1 MMMEVRESRGV
12 ARSAK
17 KLMVE
22 PSATV
27 GLSLSST
34 ANHDVSCDS
43 LVTVSEFSALKPWLV
58 RPVTVALHPK
68 ALARFRATPLRSLR
82 EGTPNA
88 PCLKSERPSRSTPFL
103 TALISFSCCR
113 KHGLRNS
120 KMDHFRNSVSPVEKC
135 LNVHGVVLVGDST
148 RIPIAQKMI
157 QEFINGR
164 NPCPTPLRQTS
175 SLRVDRTRLVC

>member
-1 MMMEVRESRGV
+1 MERRHLTSRDMVGAMMMEVRESRGV
-12 ARSAK
+12 ARSAR

-27 GLSLSST
+27 GLGLSST

-68 ALARFRATPLRSLR
+68 ALARFRATPLSSLS
-82 EGTPNA
+82 EGMSVSGHSVNTPIA
-88 PCLKSERPSRSTPFL
+88 PCLLIRERPSRSTPFS

-113 KHGLRNS
+113 KHGLRN
-120 KMDHFRNSVSPVEKC
+120 
-135 LNVHGVVLVGDST
+135 
-148 RIPIAQKMI
+148 
-157 QEFINGR
+157 
-164 NPCPTPLRQTS
+164 
-175 SLRVDRTRLVC
+175 